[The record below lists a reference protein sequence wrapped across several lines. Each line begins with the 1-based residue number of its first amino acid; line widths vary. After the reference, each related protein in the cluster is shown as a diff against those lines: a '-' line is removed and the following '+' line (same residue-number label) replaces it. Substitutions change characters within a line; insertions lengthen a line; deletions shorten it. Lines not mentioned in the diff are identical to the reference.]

1 MQKLKIDRILTAKI
15 LTGAACVG
23 VVVTGYFA
31 IKRGEKVMKKV
42 EETKAELE
50 TEENK
55 DKSKLEVSAR
65 YISRVAPV
73 IAPVVVAGSITE
85 ACIIGAQILSL
96 KEIAA
101 LTGTVSFLIAN
112 RQALEEAICE
122 LPGGKEALEK
132 AKAKVAKM
140 TAEKKIEEAE
150 KKPKTPWRHQTI
162 EETGHGKKLCFDSWS
177 GRPFRCDPEFIQ
189 KKLDEFNKER
199 DEGMDLP
206 FADHEENL
214 PIAYSYNDVYFT
226 RIGLEPS
233 LQCHMYGYPS
243 NDDYYPHRRIP
254 FKIECIKLEE
264 MDDLAKA
271 KYGEDLYV
279 ISFPE
284 DYAPMLGWQEV

>member
-15 LTGAACVG
+15 LTGVACVG

-31 IKRGEKVMKKV
+31 IKRGEKVTKKI

-50 TEENK
+50 TDENK

-73 IAPVVVAGSITE
+73 IAPVVIAGGITE

-132 AKAKVAKM
+132 AKKKVATM
-140 TAEKKIEEAE
+140 TAEKKIEED
-150 KKPKTPWRHQTI
+150 KKTKHVPWKCQTI
-162 EETGHGKKLCFDSWS
+162 EDTGNGDDLFIDEWS
-177 GRPFRCDPEFIQ
+177 GRVFKSSVEHVQAGIDKIN
-189 KKLDEFNKER
+189 DER

-206 FADHEENL
+206 FSERPDVNF
-214 PIAYSYNDVYFT
+214 PIATAYNDFYVAWD
-226 RIGLEPS
+226 LEPTGLGATFGFPASDDWYDSRRIDFKIITLDQKDMDPVMWERYGQRIHLIS
-233 LQCHMYGYPS
+233 LNP
-243 NDDYYPHRRIP
+243 DYYPMA
-254 FKIECIKLEE
+254 CYLE
-264 MDDLAKA
+264 
-271 KYGEDLYV
+271 Y
-279 ISFPE
+279 
-284 DYAPMLGWQEV
+284 

>member
-15 LTGAACVG
+15 LTGVACVG
-23 VVVTGYFA
+23 VAVTGYFA

-50 TEENK
+50 AEENK

-65 YISRVAPV
+65 YISRVAPI
-73 IAPVVVAGSITE
+73 IAPVVVAGGITE

-140 TAEKKIEEAE
+140 TVEKKIEEAE
-150 KKPKTPWRHQTI
+150 KKPKKPWEHQNI
-162 EETGHGKKLCFDSWS
+162 EETGLGKDLCLDEWD
-177 GRPFRCDPEFIQ
+177 GRLFRCDHKLVQ
-189 KKLDEFNKER
+189 KAWDDFNNER
-199 DEGMDLP
+199 DEGIDLP
-206 FADHEENL
+206 FSDGKDMNL
-214 PIAYSYNDVYFT
+214 PLASSYNDIYN
-226 RIGLEPS
+226 RINLEPT
-233 LQCHMYGYPS
+233 LLRHMYGYPC
-243 NDDYYPHRRIP
+243 NDDEYTHRRIP
-254 FKIECIKLEE
+254 VTIKHIKYEDL
-264 MDDLAKA
+264 DDLRKE

-279 ISFPE
+279 ISFPDE
-284 DYAPMLGWQEV
+284 YAPMLAWQEV